1 MALVLKD
8 RVRETSTT
16 TGTGTLTLA
25 GAVAGFQSFS
35 AIGTGNTTY
44 YTIATSSDWEV
55 GIGTWTSPN
64 QLSRGTILASTNGG
78 AAVNFGAGTKDVF
91 VTYPAEKSVNLDAN
105 NVANTPKGLQIENAS
120 ASPIHIGFDGT
131 GNTDSLVVG
140 IGLTGTTAG
149 AGNFALGAFILN
161 NPSFTG
167 TQNICIGGYNME
179 PATTASQN
187 VFIGNAAGDYLIT
200 GSNNVGIGYSALS
213 SCTVGSDNMAIG
225 GNALINLSDGTNNTA
240 IGNYTLGTYS
250 GSWNLALG
258 TYALNYLGSSS
269 DGSHN
274 VAIGGNAL
282 SQLGLNGGGNNN
294 TAIGV
299 NALGL
304 LDSAIG
310 GGNNNVAIG
319 NASGY
324 AVDGGSNNVIIG
336 SYTGSA
342 APISISGSNYVVL
355 SDGAGNVRQTINGSG
370 ALSFNAGTSYGT
382 SGQLLQ
388 SNGSGAAPSWGRT
401 ITSGTA
407 APSGGSDGDIYLQ
420 YV

>member
-8 RVRETSTT
+8 RVRQTTTSTGAST
-16 TGTGTLTLA
+16 ITLS
-25 GAVAGFQSFS
+25 GSVAGYQSFS
-35 AIGTGNTTY
+35 VIGTGNTTY
-44 YTIATSSDWEV
+44 YTIAGTSDWEV

-64 QLSRGTILASTNGG
+64 QLSRDTILASTNGG

-91 VTYPAEKSVNLDAN
+91 VTYPAEKSVNINANDGDAIIN
-105 NVANTPKGLQIENAS
+105 GMTVGLGGGQDTSNVA
-120 ASPIHIGFDGT
+120 IGVAALSNNST
-131 GNTDSLVVG
+131 GQYNVG
-140 IGLTGTTAG
+140 IGSY
-149 AGNFALGAFILN
+149 ALGSN
-161 NPSFTG
+161 
-167 TQNICIGGYNME
+167 
-179 PATTASQN
+179 
-187 VFIGNAAGDYLIT
+187 DT
-200 GSNNVGIGYSALS
+200 GSNN
-213 SCTVGSDNMAIG
+213 MAIG
-225 GNALINLSDGTNNTA
+225 DSSLNNNLTGDNNTA
-240 IGNYTLGTYS
+240 IGTNTLGTYS
-250 GSWNLALG
+250 GSWNTAIG
-258 TYALNYLGSSS
+258 TYALNYLGSSN
-269 DGSHN
+269 DGSN
-274 VAIGGNAL
+274 NLAIGGNAL
-282 SQLGLNGGGNNN
+282 NQLGLIDGGNNN

-304 LDSAIG
+304 LDNTIG

-319 NASGY
+319 YSSGS
-324 AVDGGSNNVIIG
+324 AIDGASNNVIIG

-342 APISISGSNYVVL
+342 APISVSGNNYVVL

-382 SGQLLQ
+382 AGQLLQ